1 MTTMKRYSMAFMAL
15 AFAAIA
21 AGAQSLAD
29 NSYYQQSLRL
39 QDEANAA
46 YEEGDYDK
54 ARELALQAQEN
65 ARLSDEYV
73 ARMVSRQSAEN
84 AIAEA
89 KDRFE
94 WAAGLGAEKRYAD
107 DFSTAKAEL
116 EAANAAFAREE
127 YDEAIAHAF
136 NVMASLS
143 GVTPAQGF
151 PASYEVKELSFQT
164 DCFWRIAAKPWVY
177 NDPLQ
182 WPALY
187 RANKDSMPDPAN
199 PDLIMPGMIIV
210 IPSLRGELREGEYV
224 EGVDYP
230 TFGE

>member
-1 MTTMKRYSMAFMAL
+1 MRTMKRYALAFMAL

-21 AGAQSLAD
+21 AGAQSLTD
-29 NSYYQQSLRL
+29 NSYYRQSLRL

-84 AIAEA
+84 AISEA

-94 WAAGLGAEKRYAD
+94 WSAGIGAEKRYPD
-107 DFSTAKAEL
+107 DYANAKSEL
-116 EAANAAFAREE
+116 EAAEASFASEE
-127 YDEAIAHAF
+127 YDEAIAHAY

-143 GVTPAQGF
+143 GVAPALGF
-151 PASYEVKELSFQT
+151 PATYEVKELSFQT
-164 DCFWRIAAKPWVY
+164 DCYWRIAAKPWVY
-177 NDPLQ
+177 NDPFQ
-182 WPALY
+182 WPVLY
-187 RANKDSMPDPAN
+187 NANKAAMPDPSN
-199 PDLIMPGMIIV
+199 PNLVLPGMIIV
-210 IPSLRGELREGEYV
+210 IPSLKGEVREGEYV
-224 EGVDYP
+224 EGMEYP
-230 TFGE
+230 TFGQ